1 MTKLETLLIPIFLVV
16 LVGALLLEKA
26 DAETVRRTAIGFGLG
41 LALFLGV
48 GFVIRYLRHR
58 KMTQMIRD
66 AETHDDAVRP
76 ESERR
81 S

>member
-26 DAETVRRTAIGFGLG
+26 DAESVRRTAIGCGVGLV
-41 LALFLGV
+41 LFLGL
-48 GFVIRYLRHR
+48 GFVVRYLRHR

-66 AETHDDAVRP
+66 AETRKDADP
-76 ESERR
+76 TEAEAR